1 MKLPQYGNG
10 DDDGIPAA
18 WFQLFNVIT
27 VLVMVPLVDRFI
39 YPRLDRVFERAPHQ
53 FRMVVGKILKYIP

>member
-1 MKLPQYGNG
+1 MKLPRYGDGQN
-10 DDDGIPAA
+10 GIPAA

-39 YPRLDRVFERAPHQ
+39 YPRLDKVFERAPHQ
-53 FRMVVGKILKYIP
+53 FRMVVGKYGFQHI